1 VVGIAGLG
9 DSILTVLLIPF
20 YQDIVG
26 IGSTEFGIVL
36 TVRGVAGILGGIVI
50 GAIGSKFKP
59 FKMISFGLIGTGV
72 AVVAIVVWPIY
83 IVSLL
88 IMILLSVPLMA
99 WLITAQTWLQV
110 NAPREF
116 LGRVFGVYGTLSALL
131 RLIGMAFASGLGDTL
146 GISET
151 LYIGGGIFSLSGI
164 LAFALLRRI
173 AVPVEEPAE
182 QPAQ

>member
-1 VVGIAGLG
+1 
-9 DSILTVLLIPF
+9 
-20 YQDIVG
+20 
-26 IGSTEFGIVL
+26 
-36 TVRGVAGILGGIVI
+36 
-50 GAIGSKFKP
+50 
-59 FKMISFGLIGTGV
+59 
-72 AVVAIVVWPIY
+72 
-83 IVSLL
+83 
-88 IMILLSVPLMA
+88 MA